1 MLPKVCDPW
10 REDVSPGEM
19 NELDIPVEE
28 GVWGVDDTGVLLL
41 LLLLLAGVTVFLAG
55 VDGMPIVDGWGGGG
69 GGSPAMTTNVGD
81 GCAKKPL
88 SLFDFRRTAACRAD
102 TLGRDILGRLDYYAL
117 LYACVDDAPLCCQL
131 DG

>member
-1 MLPKVCDPW
+1 
-10 REDVSPGEM
+10 M

-28 GVWGVDDTGVLLL
+28 GVWGVDDTGV

-69 GGSPAMTTNVGD
+69 GGSPAMTTNGGD

-88 SLFDFRRTAACRAD
+88 SLCSTSNEVPPAALTHSEEISWAVSTTTRFCMRVS
-102 TLGRDILGRLDYYAL
+102 TML
-117 LYACVDDAPLCCQL
+117 LYAVNSTDELRY
-131 DG
+131 

>member
-1 MLPKVCDPW
+1 M
-10 REDVSPGEM
+10 SPGEM

-28 GVWGVDDTGVLLL
+28 GVWGVDDTGVLL

-69 GGSPAMTTNVGD
+69 GGSPAMTTNGGD

-88 SLFDFRRTAACRAD
+88 SLSVRLPTNCR
-102 TLGRDILGRLDYYAL
+102 LPR
-117 LYACVDDAPLCCQL
+117 
-131 DG
+131 